1 MLHIHGH
8 TIFSYP
14 QFITLSSPLLSI
26 SYGKSTQKKVHIFTP
41 QPSYHNP
48 MLYPSSIVLQ
58 SLAHLAPLAEACRFV
73 FTVLGEDPPCGDNGN
88 NDVCRRRIHA
98 AEEHGKEVGKNT
110 DDTARSQAEP
120 AVIAVLAGNQIIHQM
135 EGNAGKEHIRKIKRN
150 RRP

>member
-1 MLHIHGH
+1 MSQTYSYNYGFKKDRLLKKVR
-8 TIFSYP
+8 IFSAGIKASDY
-14 QFITLSSPLLSI
+14 
-26 SYGKSTQKKVHIFTP
+26 
-41 QPSYHNP
+41 NP
-48 MLYPSSIVLQ
+48 MLYPSGIVLQ

-135 EGNAGKEHIRKIKRN
+135 ESNAGKEHIRKIKRN